1 MITNN
6 QNAINILKQDQLNLD
21 ESFVKVLPDGEELT
35 VTSLSM
41 LSKGSIY
48 TSVMKNLEVTVRG
61 DKSHLV
67 DKWLHLT
74 RYIGSANVN
83 NGNVEVLDYGMI
95 AVESYEYDEVADT
108 TTLNCF
114 DGMLLVN
121 QSYNADMLDI
131 TFPNTVRN
139 VVLSVASALNL
150 ETDINT
156 VPNLDYVVDV
166 DYWVNDLSYT
176 FRDVLNHMAQITTS
190 TISIR
195 ENKLTVFEPSDTG
208 LEIEGLNQVLFNGVF
223 GKTNIMAISQQ
234 PQNDTYMSPKY
245 ATVEGHADFIPFDE
259 RKELLFSNNPV
270 MLGKGQEWADELLPR
285 VKDITYNL
293 ADLKI
298 YHMAIFEVGDIVTV
312 NGKKVLI
319 TEQEYKAQSIIVD
332 LKSSEPLAY
341 QEKYVVET
349 DVQRQGQ
356 RTSLEVDK
364 LNGTITALVEQLGGM
379 EDIITQLQ
387 IRMGEIELMVKEI
400 NNGNLIPNLNGQD
413 GYFGWSGNSGLIVSD
428 ELEVQDFMTAGLP
441 AVIKDIDGSE
451 VPSGWQ
457 FRNSGELLSPFGY
470 VIPNEFEYSFR
481 GKVGN
486 FKPFTIKLY
495 EYINKPTQKD
505 IYVNVD
511 VEDGS
516 ISQNTGDNINSTT
529 RVRSKDYIEVDGGTL
544 FINKPYPNIK
554 YLVRMYDSN
563 HNFISGNQPFKSDSY
578 FEYELNDN
586 TKYVRFVYAYTD
598 DSVIDYK
605 NIPDDVL
612 EVYDK
617 PVEEPTNTQTFDMVG
632 NVQYQQFTTTLK
644 EETRHVQ
651 LGFNVPNATLND
663 PMTLTEMMFNRG
675 KPKAYFESVQDAIA
689 YAKSLFLITSEEISL
704 SNEKIDKVS
713 GNINNAGI
721 KIDADVGI
729 EVYGKHFKVQNQDK
743 TKDIFTVDTIDGEE
757 GVTMVGDLKTID
769 GDIQIDSKN
778 KKIAIGDVEIR
789 NWISKNQKI
798 SLELF
803 TQNLLIGRRNND
815 DSGIYFYD
823 SSGARRVI
831 TRRDNLTSLYVDEI
845 NSTGQ
850 GTQLFVDIP
859 RISSDTIQFKTLG
872 FKTGP
877 TSTDPVIYNY
887 TGHTV
892 ARLDQLSPSVPGYNI
907 GSGQSRYSGIYLLTQ
922 PNVSSDLRLKENI
935 SPIDDKLIEIFGKEV
950 KPKTYII
957 SGQIHFGYIAQDVE
971 RALYKYTLSKY
982 GFTKAKQEVKKF
994 SVLSK
999 SESYMSL
1006 LYGEIAVI
1014 MDAYNRKRSDDLER
1028 RIEKLERMI

>member
-6 QNAINILKQDQLNLD
+6 QNAINILKQDQLNMD
-21 ESFVKVLPDGEELT
+21 ESFVKVLPNGEELT

-74 RYIGSANVN
+74 RYVGSANVN

-95 AVESYEYDEVADT
+95 AVESYEYDDVADT

-114 DGMLLVN
+114 DGMLLAN

-139 VVLSVASALNL
+139 VVLSVARALKL
-150 ETDINT
+150 ETDINI

-166 DYWVNDLSYT
+166 DYWANDLSYT
-176 FRDVLNHMAQITTS
+176 FRDILNHMAQITTS
-190 TISIR
+190 TIAIR
-195 ENKLTVFEPSDTG
+195 DNKLTMFEPSDTG
-208 LEIEGLNQVLFNGVF
+208 LVLEGLNQVLFNGVF

-270 MLGKGQEWADELLPR
+270 MLGKGQQWADELLPR

-319 TEQEYKAQSIIVD
+319 TEQELKAQSVIVD

-379 EDIITQLQ
+379 EDIVTQLQ

-413 GYFGWSGNSGLIVSD
+413 GYFGWSGNSDLVVSD
-428 ELEVQDFMTAGLP
+428 ELEAQDFMTAGLP
-441 AVIKDIDGSE
+441 AVIKEIDGSE
-451 VPSGWQ
+451 VPSGWK

-486 FKPFTIKLY
+486 FKPFEIKLY
-495 EYINKPTQKD
+495 EYTSRKIEPLVFSYEPSEMEKGRIDPDTGEIDPIFNYDYRITTKSKIP
-505 IYVNVD
+505 V
-511 VEDGS
+511 
-516 ISQNTGDNINSTT
+516 TGDKLTFW
-529 RVRSKDYIEVDGGTL
+529 IESIHQID
-544 FINKPYPNIK
+544 I
-554 YLVRMYDSN
+554 
-563 HNFISGNQPFKSDSY
+563 
-578 FEYELNDN
+578 EL
-586 TKYVRFVYAYTD
+586 
-598 DSVIDYK
+598 
-605 NIPDDVL
+605 
-612 EVYDK
+612 YDK
-617 PVEEPTNTQTFDMVG
+617 DRNYIQGGKITTFIPTKQEKTITLNPLAKFVRVTLQARSVDQFGSGFLKIYDYDKTQPKPIKVQSFDMVG
-632 NVQYQQFTTTLK
+632 NVQYQQFTTTLQ
-644 EETRHVQ
+644 EETRHIQ
-651 LGFNVPNATLND
+651 LGFDIPTSTLDD

-675 KPKAYFESVQDAIA
+675 QPKPYYQSVQDAIMYGQSILA
-689 YAKSLFLITSEEISL
+689 ITSEQISL

-713 GNINNAGI
+713 GDIHNTVVNIDGFDGVVIKNSNGKGLTVLNDQGDKVIELNANGDVISRNMIAENIFATGVINAIRGEIGNFEIEDGVLSYTSPEYERDYNYADLSSIRNIIMTDKTPTDYELYIYDTNGDGKINSLDYMQI
-721 KIDADVGI
+721 KNYLEGNRDKPKSPMIKSRVQLGTNDGKVISTVIYGDNKMGVNTTIQADNVKTGTMELQGLSLEGRSI
-729 EVYGKHFKVQNQDK
+729 EV
-743 TKDIFTVDTIDGEE
+743 
-757 GVTMVGDLKTID
+757 
-769 GDIQIDSKN
+769 DSN
-778 KKIAIGDVEIR
+778 GFLKIA
-789 NWISKNQKI
+789 
-798 SLELF
+798 
-803 TQNLLIGRRNND
+803 
-815 DSGIYFYD
+815 
-823 SSGARRVI
+823 
-831 TRRDNLTSLYVDEI
+831 
-845 NSTGQ
+845 
-850 GTQLFVDIP
+850 
-859 RISSDTIQFKTLG
+859 
-872 FKTGP
+872 
-877 TSTDPVIYNY
+877 
-887 TGHTV
+887 
-892 ARLDQLSPSVPGYNI
+892 
-907 GSGQSRYSGIYLLTQ
+907 
-922 PNVSSDLRLKENI
+922 
-935 SPIDDKLIEIFGKEV
+935 
-950 KPKTYII
+950 
-957 SGQIHFGYIAQDVE
+957 
-971 RALYKYTLSKY
+971 
-982 GFTKAKQEVKKF
+982 
-994 SVLSK
+994 
-999 SESYMSL
+999 
-1006 LYGEIAVI
+1006 
-1014 MDAYNRKRSDDLER
+1014 
-1028 RIEKLERMI
+1028 